1 MTRAKDKINSLG
13 KGVISLISLG
23 KHFSVLELQA
33 EETGRRGEHGRVP
46 EEMVGHREW
55 MSQLASEGVEWGMGK
70 RQERKQW
77 GLWTPSLPHLCTH
90 SGAAGVH
97 EQPLVSGHGDYVPQA
112 AKLLPETGLTLGKTL
127 THQGWRGD
135 ESRRITA
142 VDEPC
147 KVSAFWSS
155 VWKGWEGNEKSL
167 LEKKQCKGSRWH
179 WLSCCKN
186 PQRSFYTICVGYF
199 SYPVDTEEKR
209 VIIYV
214 SIYFC
219 TSGH

>member
-1 MTRAKDKINSLG
+1 MEPASNSSDLCAWNCSPLWNG
-13 KGVISLISLG
+13 WGCFKNW
-23 KHFSVLELQA
+23 KKLQKFGFPRPLLPLSERWCEA
-33 EETGRRGEHGRVP
+33 GENR
-46 EEMVGHREW
+46 
-55 MSQLASEGVEWGMGK
+55 K

-112 AKLLPETGLTLGKTL
+112 AQLLPETGLTLGKTL